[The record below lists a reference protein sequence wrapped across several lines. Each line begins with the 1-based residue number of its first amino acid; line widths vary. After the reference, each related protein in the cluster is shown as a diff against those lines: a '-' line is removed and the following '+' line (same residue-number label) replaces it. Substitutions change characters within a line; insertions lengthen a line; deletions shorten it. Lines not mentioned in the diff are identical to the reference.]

1 MTDFFDPRFPDSA
14 SLRAQAQKS
23 MPKFAFEY
31 LEGGC
36 IDEIGLHRNTN
47 ELQQVRLRSEL
58 LSPSVDVDTSVDL
71 FGHKSYLEIKEHPDF
86 YSLKKQWLKYKKKKD
101 N

>member
-47 ELQQVRLRSEL
+47 ELQQVRLRS
-58 LSPSVDVDTSVDL
+58 
-71 FGHKSYLEIKEHPDF
+71 
-86 YSLKKQWLKYKKKKD
+86 
-101 N
+101 